1 MCACEGVRVAVCVK
15 VRVRVCVSNSEI
27 LCARVCACVKVF
39 VCIYMCMCGT
49 ECVWENTKQTVLECA

>member
-1 MCACEGVRVAVCVK
+1 VAVCVK